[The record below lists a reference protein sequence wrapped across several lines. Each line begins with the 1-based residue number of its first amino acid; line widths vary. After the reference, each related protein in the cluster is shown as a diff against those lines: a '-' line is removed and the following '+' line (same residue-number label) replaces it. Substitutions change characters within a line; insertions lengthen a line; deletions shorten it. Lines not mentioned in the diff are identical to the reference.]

1 MNLRPITGAVVFVV
15 LAGAMAGPVALAVRD
30 NEEDLRARLQNEHNP
45 VKRAKYKVR
54 LGQIKL
60 EQARVAYDQG
70 NVDAG
75 VKLLDAYLGCMKEA
89 WQALRSSGRNAAR
102 QPQGFKELDIALRE
116 DVRLLGDVAH
126 RVSFYDREPVKK
138 VTDEIEGIR
147 SQVLHALF
155 PAARPPSAEDKPVRP
170 NGLVQSPRRGIW
182 WAAPAGQLPGRMQD
196 ILSDE
201 EDEKVREAQDPS
213 DRIQVYIE
221 FTQTRL
227 ENVDEWRQK
236 PADAQLDVSAYLAK
250 MMDQYITL
258 TDEMKNWI
266 DYQFDR
272 EGDMRRGLRKL
283 LEAGPHQLQELR
295 RIQESP
301 GPYAADYRKSLGEA
315 IDDLSDALDGATKAL
330 QTQQKKFGELKKEE
344 KADAKAEKVREKDEK
359 KREKEEKK
367 LRKQEEKKHHVPS
380 DEDEN

>member
-1 MNLRPITGAVVFVV
+1 MNPRPITGAVVLVV
-15 LAGAMAGPVALAVRD
+15 LAAAMAGPVSPTVRD
-30 NEEDLRARLQNEHNP
+30 NEEDLRARLQNEHDP
-45 VKRAKYKVR
+45 VRRAKYEIR

-60 EQARVAYDQG
+60 EQARAAYDKG

-75 VKLLDAYLGCMKEA
+75 SKLLDAYLKRMKEA
-89 WQALRSSGRNAAR
+89 WQTLRSSGRNAAR

-116 DVRLLGDVAH
+116 DVRLLGDLAH

-147 SQVLHALF
+147 SEVLHELF
-155 PAARPPSAEDKPVRP
+155 PATRPPSAEGKPVPP
-170 NGLVQSPRRGIW
+170 NVLVQSPRRAVW
-182 WAAPAGQLPGRMQD
+182 WAVPAGQLPAQGQD

-213 DRIQVYIE
+213 DRIQAYIE

-227 ENVDEWRQK
+227 ERVDEWRQK
-236 PADAQLDVSAYLAK
+236 PADPQLDVSAYLVK
-250 MMDQYITL
+250 MMDQYISL

-272 EGDMRRGLRKL
+272 QADMRRGLRKF
-283 LEAGPHQLQELR
+283 LEAGPHQLQELH

-301 GPYAADYRKSLGEA
+301 GPYAADYRKSLGDA

-330 QTQQKKFGELKKEE
+330 QMQVKKFGESKQEE
-344 KADAKAEKVREKDEK
+344 KADAQAEKVREKDEK
-359 KREKEEKK
+359 KRAKEEKK
-367 LRKQEEKKHHVPS
+367 LRKREEKKHHVPS
-380 DEDEN
+380 DEDNQ